1 MTVLNVLSTNSIT
14 AGSSNK
20 EYQVVQTGFY
30 RVSATSA
37 ATVSFNGG
45 PAIQVFANSPVLL
58 KGAKPGQ
65 AKVVKAID
73 DSTADYY
80 LGRHIHETSA
90 NHPFSV
96 GDYIAVVDNSTSPGI
111 DSNFLSAGTVG
122 KKITAVGT
130 NNMITTDI
138 DSSSA
143 SADYTHPDNSTPQ
156 AIVQRCVC
164 IEAGTANLVVEEV
177 QVVGG

>member
-1 MTVLNVLSTNSIT
+1 MSQLTIKL
-14 AGSSNK
+14 
-20 EYQVVQTGFY
+20 
-30 RVSATSA
+30 
-37 ATVSFNGG
+37 
-45 PAIQVFANSPVLL
+45 
-58 KGAKPGQ
+58 
-65 AKVVKAID
+65 
-73 DSTADYY
+73 
-80 LGRHIHETSA
+80 SA
-90 NHPFSV
+90 NADTMIGQLQKEIF
-96 GDYIAVVDNSTSPGI
+96 NRWR
-111 DSNFLSAGTVG
+111 

>member
-1 MTVLNVLSTNSIT
+1 MTVLNVLSTNSVA
-14 AGSSNK
+14 AGAS
-20 EYQVVQTGFY
+20 EYQTVQTGYY
-30 RVSATSA
+30 RVGSTAGA

-45 PAIQVFANSPVLL
+45 PAITLVQNEFIHI
-58 KGAKPGQ
+58 KGSKPGT
-65 AKVVKAID
+65 AKIVKAVD

-80 LGRHIHETSA
+80 VGEHVQDTSA

-96 GDYIAVVDNSTSPGI
+96 GDFIAIVDDSTDPAI

-122 KKITAVGT
+122 KKITAIST
-130 NNMITTDI
+130 NNVLSTDV

-143 SADYTHPDNSTPQ
+143 SADYTWSSGSK
-156 AIVQRCVC
+156 AKIQRAVK
-164 IEAGTANLVVEEV
+164 ITAATSAVIVEEV